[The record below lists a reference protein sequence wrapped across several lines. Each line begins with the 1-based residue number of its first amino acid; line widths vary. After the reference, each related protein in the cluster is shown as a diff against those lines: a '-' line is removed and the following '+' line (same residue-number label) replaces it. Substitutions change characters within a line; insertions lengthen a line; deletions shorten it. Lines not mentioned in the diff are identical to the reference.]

1 MKDIKGFCKLIGINI
16 PDYDNFDYYINQLS
30 KLDKWKNIYNLIEI
44 YEQDELKFGDLF
56 SIRINKSNEII
67 NFLKSSRSYNNMIDD
82 NLLPNGLIQKKVNYT
97 SEKKYLSI
105 DIKKANWTCIK
116 KYDPDFINELGETY
130 EDFLN
135 KFDVP
140 NIFHESK
147 QLRQYIFGNLNPK
160 RQGKVQRSMI
170 QSIIDSLNYL
180 NLNIEGI
187 NNDEVIYSFKS
198 YDEIL
203 DIINIDDNIFNY
215 TIYTIDK
222 IEDFF
227 IRTYYSI
234 NGEKL
239 HKNLFGCNGNMFFVN
254 LKKYITNESIDIR
267 DLIFRVDGNLAIWK
281 IDGLKISL

>member
-198 YDEIL
+198 YDEIS

-234 NGEKL
+234 NGEKS